1 MRTFFTWV
9 LLIIVIVAGAYFGSP
24 WWAVWNLE
32 RAAKAGDAH
41 AVASAVDFPAVR
53 ASLSPQLTAQLQQA
67 MDRETTKPH
76 SVIDKV
82 ILFFR
87 PVFQPKAADSLLTPP
102 GVTYMLKTA
111 QPPPW
116 SDPFQG
122 QKAPPPGQPS
132 LDLMHSGYLA
142 DDLDQFHATV
152 DNKLLPGRAVSLK
165 LLRRGFITWKVV
177 GLDLVAVAAPAGAS
191 GSYSTTTTTTTS
203 NGTAQ

>member
-9 LLIIVIVAGAYFGSP
+9 LLIILIVAGAYFGSP
-24 WWAVWNLE
+24 WWTVWNLE

-41 AVASAVDFPAVR
+41 AVAGVVDFPAVR
-53 ASLSPQLTAQLQQA
+53 ASLSPQLSAKLQQA
-67 MDRETTKPH
+67 MEHEKTKPH
-76 SVIDKV
+76 SFIDKL
-82 ILFFR
+82 ILFVR
-87 PVFQPKAADSLLTPP
+87 PVFQPKAADSLLTPE

-111 QPPPW
+111 QAPPW

-122 QKAPPPGQPS
+122 HKPPPPGQPS
-132 LDLMHSGYLA
+132 LDLMQSGYLA

-177 GLDLVAVAAPAGAS
+177 GLDLVSVPAPAGS
-191 GSYSTTTTTTTS
+191 DSVQTPSNSTGS
-203 NGTAQ
+203 

>member
-1 MRTFFTWV
+1 MRTFFSWV
-9 LLIIVIVAGAYFGSP
+9 LLIIVLVGGAYLGSP

-41 AVASAVDFPAVR
+41 AVANAVDFPAVR
-53 ASLSPQLTAQLQQA
+53 ASLSPRLSAQLQQA
-67 MDRETTKPH
+67 MDHEQTKPH
-76 SVIDKV
+76 SFFDKLL
-82 ILFFR
+82 LFVR
-87 PVFQPKAADSLLTPP
+87 PVFQPKAADSLVTPQ

-132 LDLMHSGYLA
+132 FDLMQSGYLA
-142 DDLDQFHATV
+142 DDLDQFHAKI
-152 DNKLLPGRAVSLK
+152 DNKLLSGRSVSLK

-177 GLDLVAVAAPAGAS
+177 ELDLVNVGGASATYAPANATGR
-191 GSYSTTTTTTTS
+191 
-203 NGTAQ
+203 